1 MNSGEKILIKSKYT
15 RVSLI
20 LKTQKL
26 KVNSNLSRCITSI
39 RSTPLSI
46 DPERAEPNGSICQC
60 ESHYTTK
67 ELRKQICVVFT
78 FNIRHSIKVKYGC
91 ESVN

>member
-26 KVNSNLSRCITSI
+26 KMNSNLSRYI
-39 RSTPLSI
+39 
-46 DPERAEPNGSICQC
+46 ASICQC
-60 ESHYTTK
+60 ESYYTTK
-67 ELRKQICVVFT
+67 EPRKQV
-78 FNIRHSIKVKYGC
+78 
-91 ESVN
+91 